1 LLALGLE
8 IFEYKPDPEA
18 QRQVMSAELIGR
30 LPAEKPRAPVF
41 GMHAKTLV
49 VDGQLVFIGTFNLD
63 PRSENLNTEVGVIIH
78 DAGVAHAVEKAIET
92 DLQPANS
99 WNAATDDPDQF
110 APLAKRSQV
119 RFWQL
124 VPMKS
129 IL

>member
-1 LLALGLE
+1 
-8 IFEYKPDPEA
+8 
-18 QRQVMSAELIGR
+18 M
-30 LPAEKPRAPVF
+30 
-41 GMHAKTLV
+41 
-49 VDGQLVFIGTFNLD
+49 
-63 PRSENLNTEVGVIIH
+63 
-78 DAGVAHAVEKAIET
+78 
-92 DLQPANS
+92 QPANS